1 MKLMELF
8 KSDILRKEFEK
19 FKKEVLIDE
28 LKCCLCQKTACK
40 SFHHKIWVSCKFCR
54 ENCCKACK
62 TFNTAKEIL
71 FKSIDHTA
79 KDYIQNFIRDFIN
92 LSPES
97 TRTLSNNRKHFYP

>member
-40 SFHHKIWVSCKFCR
+40 SFHHKILVSCKFCR

-62 TFNTAKEIL
+62 TFNTAKEII